1 MLEHMLSIVFTK
13 VFKYKAF
20 LIGLSL
26 VSSLAFLLSGQSLN
40 ENKPDAK
47 PKESNLS
54 QTDSPKTPSIPE
66 TPDLPDSETK
76 TPNTPDLPEN
86 SSNVSTSIKIKINTE
101 SNNEDSKNSISIDS
115 DPPISL
121 EDILEDIKDGNVSL
135 KLETNTDG
143 HYEIDFNS
151 DFDQD
156 TKNES
161 SFVQKIKERI
171 KVRD

>member
-101 SNNEDSKNSISIDS
+101 SNN
-115 DPPISL
+115 
-121 EDILEDIKDGNVSL
+121 
-135 KLETNTDG
+135 
-143 HYEIDFNS
+143 
-151 DFDQD
+151 
-156 TKNES
+156 
-161 SFVQKIKERI
+161 
-171 KVRD
+171 